1 MKSYIDNVFDDEDL
15 TSDMTR
21 SKLNSVSSIRSGEG
35 KDGEAN
41 DSDHESSS
49 PYKLLDINEV
59 LYSNA
64 ILGKYIIEHVH

>member
-41 DSDHESSS
+41 DSDQFHGMNH
-49 PYKLLDINEV
+49 YR
-59 LYSNA
+59 YTWQ
-64 ILGKYIIEHVH
+64 VHH